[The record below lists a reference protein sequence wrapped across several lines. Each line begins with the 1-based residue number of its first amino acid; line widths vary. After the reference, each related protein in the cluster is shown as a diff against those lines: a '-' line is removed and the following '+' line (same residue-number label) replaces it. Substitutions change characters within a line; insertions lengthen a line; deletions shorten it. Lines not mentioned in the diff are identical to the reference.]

1 MLTVLL
7 VGFFYWSWGSPL
19 ANLEK
24 PEESLERLV
33 SREMDLH
40 DVMDELP
47 RWEKKLYEL
56 TGSEPETFEDAIARF
71 DELDEDQRSARTDL
85 DLVVLL
91 AENGQLE
98 RAASIIETL
107 EGTDTAAAQ
116 YGRWLDAAYLEA
128 PSPQDATLMAEEIRR
143 ELPRDWFTDTLA
155 RRLATR
161 VDDPALQAEA
171 ETSIEARGHAL
182 LRRVRGLTATGVGL
196 FVLALVLL
204 WRLLRSPRGARVA
217 EAPLPPVWRGADGLG
232 LFFRAAFAYLL
243 MPAALVLLLPR
254 TPATTVAM
262 GLLGGVP
269 MIWWVRRY
277 LHARGGT
284 LRDAFGLRVP
294 QGQALRVVG
303 WGIVLLG
310 ISMAGESLLSMGLT
324 ALGVTSHWAD
334 GFLED
339 FLWGSPTTV
348 LAGTIDGVVWA
359 PIFEELAFRGL
370 LYPTLRLRLPPWPAA
385 LLSAA
390 LFGVAHGYGVQGF
403 AAVTWSGMIWAL
415 GYERTRSLLPGM
427 LAHAASNLM
436 ATTSFLLLLRF

>member
-1 MLTVLL
+1 VLTVLL
-7 VGFFYWSWGSPL
+7 VAFFYWSWGSPL

-40 DVMDELP
+40 DVMDELS
-47 RWEKKLYEL
+47 RWELKLYEL
-56 TGSEPETFEDAIARF
+56 TGTEPETFEDAIARF

-98 RAASIIETL
+98 RAASMIEAL
-107 EGTDTAAAQ
+107 EGTDSAAAQ
-116 YGRWLDAAYLEA
+116 YGRWLEAAYLEA
-128 PSPQDATLMAEEIRR
+128 PSPQDATQMADEIRR
-143 ELPRDWFTDTLA
+143 ELPHDWFTDTLV

-161 VDDPALQAEA
+161 VDDPALQADAEA
-171 ETSIEARGHAL
+171 NIEARGHAL
-182 LRRVRGLTATGVGL
+182 LRRVRALTLTGVVL
-196 FVLALVLL
+196 FLLALVLL
-204 WRLLRSPRGARVA
+204 WRLLRSARGPRVA
-217 EAPLPPVWRGADGLG
+217 EAPLPPLWRGLDGLG

-243 MPAALVLLLPR
+243 MPATLVLLLPR
-254 TPATTVAM
+254 TPGSTVAM

-269 MIWWVRRY
+269 MIWWIRRY
-277 LHARGGT
+277 LHARGET
-284 LRDAFGLRVP
+284 LRDTFGLRVP
-294 QGQALRVVG
+294 EGQALRVVG

-310 ISMAGESLLSMGLT
+310 ISMAGESLVSMGLT

-370 LYPTLRLRLPPWPAA
+370 LYPTLRLRLPPWLAA

-390 LFGVAHGYGVQGF
+390 LFGVAHGYGLQGF

-415 GYERTRSLLPGM
+415 GYERSRSLLPGM

-436 ATTSFLLLLRF
+436 ATGSFLLLLRF